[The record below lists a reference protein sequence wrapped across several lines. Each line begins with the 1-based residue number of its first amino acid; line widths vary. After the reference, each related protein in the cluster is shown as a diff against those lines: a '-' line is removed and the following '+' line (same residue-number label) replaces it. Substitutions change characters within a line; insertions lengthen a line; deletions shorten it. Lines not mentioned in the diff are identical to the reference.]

1 MENDQLIQDYINQ
14 KLSGREVRD
23 FEKRLFSDPSF
34 AIEVQDYRNV
44 QNAIKENERKHL
56 KAMLQDLEVQE
67 GDPQEEPISFTKRYR
82 HIYAAAAIIIFSII
96 GFQFLDQGPTN
107 QDLYTSFSQPYPN
120 TLQPIT
126 RGEETTD
133 ALSKA
138 FMAYEAGDYKT
149 ASTLFDRI
157 LQSNSNPDIFFYKAM
172 SLYNEGKQ
180 QEATTALNTLK
191 NKNTNYTP
199 QVYWYSALL
208 ALKNDN
214 TQLAREQLDSLS
226 MLNSG
231 YKDAAVKKIKKEL
244 KD

>member
-1 MENDQLIQDYINQ
+1 MENDQLIQNYINQ
-14 KLSGREVRD
+14 KLSEQEVQD
-23 FEKRLFSDPSF
+23 FEERLSSDPSF
-34 AIEVQDYRNV
+34 ATQVQDYRNV
-44 QNAIKENERKHL
+44 QNAIKENERTNL

-67 GDPQEEPISFTKRYR
+67 GDRQEEPVSFTKKYR

-96 GFQFLDQGPTN
+96 GFQFLEQGPTN
-107 QDLYTSFSQPYPN
+107 QDLYASFSQPYPN
-120 TLQPIT
+120 TLKPIT

-133 ALSKA
+133 ELSKA
-138 FMAYEAGDYKT
+138 LQAYEAEDYKS
-149 ASTLFDRI
+149 ASTRLDRV
-157 LQSNSNPDIFFYKAM
+157 LQSNPNPDILFYKAM
-172 SLYNEGKQ
+172 SLYNDGKQ
-180 QEATTALNTLK
+180 QEATAALNMLK

-231 YKDAAVKKIKKEL
+231 YKDAAVKRIKKEL